1 MRHTH
6 VLWQLQPGPVGSTSY
21 VDTTSSSES
30 EDDAREATSIL
41 DVLKAPKVS
50 VQNRK
55 RRVLSNPGRGKRQDP
70 PQAQNQKEFKNQ
82 RILR

>member
-1 MRHTH
+1 MMAAPT
-6 VLWQLQPGPVGSTSY
+6 GPVGSTSY
-21 VDTTSSSES
+21 VDTTSCSES

-50 VQNRK
+50 IQNRK
-55 RRVLSNPGRGKRQDP
+55 RRVLSNPGRGKRRCSSSSTSSEP
-70 PQAQNQKEFKNQ
+70 KRVSKNQ